1 VLGKDETISTVQIDF
16 TLPERFNLEY
26 IGEDGQPHQPV
37 MIHRGGIST
46 LERFMA
52 FLIENYAGA
61 FPLWLAPVQAVVI
74 PISDEKH
81 GEYAES
87 VAERLRE
94 AGLRAEVDARHER
107 MNAKVRD
114 AQLQKIPYMLV
125 VGDKEAAADAVAVR
139 LRSNENLGAV
149 PIDDFIRQ
157 AKQIVADRSQE
168 LWSAQ
173 QPA

>member
-1 VLGKDETISTVQIDF
+1 
-16 TLPERFNLEY
+16 
-26 IGEDGQPHQPV
+26 
-37 MIHRGGIST
+37 
-46 LERFMA
+46 
-52 FLIENYAGA
+52 
-61 FPLWLAPVQAVVI
+61 
-74 PISDEKH
+74 
-81 GEYAES
+81 
-87 VAERLRE
+87 
-94 AGLRAEVDARHER
+94 
-107 MNAKVRD
+107 
-114 AQLQKIPYMLV
+114 MLV